1 MSNQTHFIFRRGTW
15 SIAKE
20 LGVNQSTVLRACRN
34 WVTHGRVD
42 RIADRRRARSTRRT
56 HQLPDEVKEG
66 IISKEA
72 LEEMAYMSLTQRC
85 ELIYERYGLKL
96 YHKTLA
102 NYYREHGIDMKFGRP
117 QQRHL
122 VHKEGRKEDIAG
134 SAKELL
140 RLLA

>member
-1 MSNQTHFIFRRGTW
+1 MVSSIDFRLFQRLKMDL
-15 SIAKE
+15 S
-20 LGVNQSTVLRACRN
+20 VSTC
-34 WVTHGRVD
+34 
-42 RIADRRRARSTRRT
+42 
-56 HQLPDEVKEG
+56 EVFA
-66 IISKEA
+66 ILSH
-72 LEEMAYMSLTQRC
+72 
-85 ELIYERYGLKL
+85 YGLKM